1 MPPSFAVT
9 ELLIVLTAYFCSLK
23 LRKHYP
29 FAVIGISLFGLAALI
44 GVYRFSSG
52 QVDQLAS
59 IHKYI
64 SQAGALLGLIL
75 ITKEIILA
83 QVLSKQKPAIKNW
96 GYVIIIISL
105 FFVNIFQSYI
115 VPAYIICSLASII
128 LAYRL
133 AGPNKSKKLFYV
145 FLMSIMPLN
154 LILVRN
160 SELLNQ
166 VYSWHIFHI
175 LVAAWVYGI
184 YHILDSAKLRIS
196 SLPK

>member
-1 MPPSFAVT
+1 MPPSFAIT
-9 ELLIVLTAYFCSLK
+9 ELLIVLTAAFCFLK
-23 LRKHYP
+23 LRKKNP
-29 FAVIGISLFGLAALI
+29 FAAIGISLFGLAALI
-44 GVYRFSSG
+44 GVYRFLSG
-52 QVDQLAS
+52 EVDQLAS

-75 ITKEIILA
+75 ITIEIILA
-83 QVLSKQKPAIKNW
+83 QALLAQKPAIKKS
-96 GYVIIIISL
+96 GYVILITSL

-115 VPAYIICSLASII
+115 LPAYIISSLASII

-133 AGPNKSKKLFYV
+133 AGPNKGKKLFYI

-166 VYSWHIFHI
+166 VISWHIFHI

-184 YHILDSAKLRIS
+184 YYMLDTTKPRIN

>member
-23 LRKHYP
+23 LRKYYP

-64 SQAGALLGLIL
+64 SQAGALLGIIL

-83 QVLSKQKPAIKNW
+83 QALLAAKASHQKMGLCNNNNLPIFCKYFSKLYSACLYYMLLSKYYF
-96 GYVIIIISL
+96 GL
-105 FFVNIFQSYI
+105 
-115 VPAYIICSLASII
+115 
-128 LAYRL
+128 
-133 AGPNKSKKLFYV
+133 
-145 FLMSIMPLN
+145 
-154 LILVRN
+154 
-160 SELLNQ
+160 Q
-166 VYSWHIFHI
+166 VG
-175 LVAAWVYGI
+175 GI
-184 YHILDSAKLRIS
+184 EQE
-196 SLPK
+196 

>member
-1 MPPSFAVT
+1 MPPSFAIT
-9 ELLIVLTAYFCSLK
+9 ELVIVLTAAFCSVK
-23 LRKHYP
+23 LRKCYP
-29 FAVIGISLFGLAALI
+29 FASIGIILFGLAALI

-83 QVLSKQKPAIKNW
+83 QALSKQKPAIKKW

-105 FFVNIFQSYI
+105 FFINIFQSYI

-128 LAYRL
+128 LAYKL
-133 AGPNKSKKLFYV
+133 AGPNKSKKLFYT
-145 FLMSIMPLN
+145 FIMTIMPLN

-166 VYSWHIFHI
+166 IISWHIFHI
-175 LVAAWVYGI
+175 LVAAWIYGI
-184 YHILDSAKLRIS
+184 YRMLN
-196 SLPK
+196 SLFNS